1 MFPYIPEAKASIT
14 KEIHGM
20 KNRFA
25 VAALGLCGMV
35 VILIIALMAST
46 RATNRLNTTMAEQEA
61 VISELRENVAVLES
75 QTERISDLR
84 LDMTDLQLS
93 LLDYED
99 TVDSLKRQVNQ
110 WTAGDS
116 GPAGDIETADPLVDI
131 SDIALTTE
139 ETDYA
144 ALALL
149 FMQNYGDALIAASK
163 ENPDNADAITDFEI
177 TTQPEV
183 YRTIA
188 VEGGA
193 QFSVEFEMALKPVFF
208 ETTPWWAGNT
218 AKDPR
223 EGWLKMGRVL
233 TLVLGDDGTVTC
245 VSFGTGR

>member
-1 MFPYIPEAKASIT
+1 
-14 KEIHGM
+14 M
-20 KNRFA
+20 KKRFS
-25 VAALGLCGMV
+25 VAALCLCV
-35 VILIIALMAST
+35 TVAILAIALVAST
-46 RATNRLNTTMAEQEA
+46 RATNKLNTTIEKQEA
-61 VISELRENVAVLES
+61 VISELRENVAALES

-99 TVDSLKRQVNQ
+99 SVDSLNRQVNQ
-110 WTAGDS
+110 LTAGDS
-116 GPAGDIETADPLVDI
+116 GPAGDIETADPLADI

-144 ALALL
+144 KLALL

-163 ENPDNADAITDFEI
+163 EHPDNADAITDFEI
-177 TTQPEV
+177 TTRPEV
-183 YRTIA
+183 YRTLP
-188 VEGGA
+188 VEGGT

-233 TLVLGDDGTVTC
+233 TLVLGDDGTAAC